1 MRRPVRA
8 AARRAKRAMSCCT
21 VPPFVEWGHP
31 AYSDSAPVMV
41 VGPLVAGA
49 VIHLVVMQAAAAPQL
64 FDSLPYYDND
74 LETHPILREKVQ
86 HELAVETQKI
96 QQETLHPR
104 VPPSVELFVVSQS
117 NVQHVHKSFPS
128 LFY

>member
-1 MRRPVRA
+1 
-8 AARRAKRAMSCCT
+8 
-21 VPPFVEWGHP
+21 
-31 AYSDSAPVMV
+31 
-41 VGPLVAGA
+41 
-49 VIHLVVMQAAAAPQL
+49 MQEVAAPQL

-104 VPPSVELFVVSQS
+104 IPPSVELFVVSPF
-117 NVQHVHKSFPS
+117 NVQHDTQVNFLACFTRTVLYLPQN
-128 LFY
+128 

>member
-1 MRRPVRA
+1 
-8 AARRAKRAMSCCT
+8 
-21 VPPFVEWGHP
+21 
-31 AYSDSAPVMV
+31 MV

-104 VPPSVELFVVSQS
+104 VPPSVEIFVVSQS

-128 LFY
+128 LFS